1 MNSPAKSPA
10 PPRRTGLLLL
20 TVAFGFAVMG
30 SLGVTLAYFMGVF
43 DPEPEP
49 EPVVEVDAGPPD
61 AGPPD
66 AGPPDAGPPDAG
78 PPDAG
83 PPDAGPPD
91 AGPPPPR
98 RGTDWWH
105 NTHQERSRGQ

>member
-1 MNSPAKSPA
+1 MNATAQTP

-30 SLGVTLAYFMGVF
+30 SIGVTVAYFLGVF

-49 EPVVEVDAGPPD
+49 TPVVEVDAGPPD

-83 PPDAGPPD
+83 PPDAGPP
-91 AGPPPPR
+91 PP